1 MNRGKL
7 TIEHKSDGTLAL
19 HIELVDGDVWLA
31 RCEIVEL
38 LGVHTQSVVANLR
51 EIYKSRELL
60 EHTTVRESNNV
71 KYYNL
76 DVVLALAFRCKG
88 GYCRPIREWIR
99 ERIKRPLVDSRQP
112 IIITLRSLEQSSLS

>member
-19 HIELVDGDVWLA
+19 LIELVDGDVWLA
-31 RCEIVEL
+31 RCEIVDI
-38 LGVHTQSVVANLR
+38 LGIHTQSVIANLR
-51 EIYKSRELL
+51 EIYKSKELY
-60 EHTTVRESNNV
+60 EETTVRESNNV
-71 KYYNL
+71 RYYNL
-76 DVVLALAFRCKG
+76 DVIIALAFRCKG

-112 IIITLRSLEQSSLS
+112 IIITLNGTGGRSLS